1 MNFKIQNFPV
11 VNFYTLILCLIF
23 SCNSEVNINSIN
35 KNQLSKETSLYLKQH
50 SQNPINWQRWSN
62 EIFDVSVDLDKLLV
76 ISVGYSSC
84 HWCHVMEEE
93 TFTNDSIA
101 KIMNENFINIKV
113 DREENPDVDQAYMT
127 ASQLMSTTL
136 ELTRAIK
143 RLRRMNW
150 LTRHHSLSLLIFSRA
165 PILKQ
170 SMMS

>member
-1 MNFKIQNFPV
+1 MNFTSRFKKNMNFKILNFPV
-11 VNFYTLILCLIF
+11 VNFYTLTLCLIF

-101 KIMNENFINIKV
+101 KIMNENFITLKLTERKILMLIK
-113 DREENPDVDQAYMT
+113 PT
-127 ASQLMSTTL
+127 
-136 ELTRAIK
+136 
-143 RLRRMNW
+143 
-150 LTRHHSLSLLIFSRA
+150 
-165 PILKQ
+165 
-170 SMMS
+170 